1 MTRIAVAA
9 VCAILATGVVCP
21 PAVSAQKKRA
31 DGGDDDASVREA
43 RAHFKRGEKLFAL
56 GKFEDAL
63 AAYEAAYDANPLPEL
78 LFNIGQCHRN
88 LEDYDAAIFSF
99 KKYLRLKPNA
109 SNRRAVEKLIEEL
122 EEEKAAAEERERERE
137 EEQLG
142 RVPLITKD
150 PDPPPPKRDAPAIY
164 EKWWFW
170 TGLVVIGAGAG
181 TAIYL
186 TTSGGGLPDS
196 DLGNLDFPR

>member
-1 MTRIAVAA
+1 MTRIAAGFLCAALAVAA
-9 VCAILATGVVCP
+9 VAR
-21 PAVSAQKKRA
+21 PAEARKDEDETSD
-31 DGGDDDASVREA
+31 DGVREA

-99 KKYLRLKPNA
+99 KKYLRLKPSA
-109 SNRRAVEKLIEEL
+109 SNRKAVEKLIDEL
-122 EEEKAAAEERERERE
+122 EDERAAERERQREQE

-142 RVPLITKD
+142 RVPLIPKD
-150 PDPPPPKRDAPAIY
+150 GDRDATPPTKRDPAFY
-164 EKWWFW
+164 QTWWFW
-170 TGLVVIGAGAG
+170 TGVVIVGAGAG

-186 TTSGGGLPDS
+186 GTSGGGLPDS